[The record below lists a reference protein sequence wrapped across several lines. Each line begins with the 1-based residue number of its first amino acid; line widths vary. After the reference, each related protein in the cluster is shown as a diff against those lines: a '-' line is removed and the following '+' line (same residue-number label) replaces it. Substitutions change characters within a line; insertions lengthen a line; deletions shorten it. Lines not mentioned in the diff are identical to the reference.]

1 MAKDSKKIDGKQIES
16 KKTPLS
22 QPTYAPTM
30 TLAMARK
37 RGQFLNDIRQ
47 FFITRQVLEVQTPLL
62 SQAGNTDT
70 FLQSVAANVTYQDQ
84 QRTYYLHTSPEFA
97 MKRLLASWQVAI
109 YQICPV
115 FRDNEIG
122 VRHNIEFT
130 MLEWYQ
136 PDYSLTELA
145 TELGELLEVLY
156 GYPVVM
162 NHYRYVDAFMDFV
175 GIHPLTA
182 SISAL
187 QAVAEDRGLTGF
199 DFSIADS
206 SLENKAASNDDSNK
220 EGNNQRNEDSRQSW
234 LDLLFSHAVEPNLG
248 HDLPT
253 LIIEYPPA
261 TAALA
266 KTALDKD
273 GNMVAKRFELYINGI
288 EIANAYDELA
298 DGSALRQRF
307 EQDNELRRRHNLPQM
322 PIDEHLLAS
331 CDDLIPCSGI
341 AVGVD
346 RLLMVITGATCL
358 QEVIPFPSGLA

>member
-1 MAKDSKKIDGKQIES
+1 MPNTKPS
-16 KKTPLS
+16 
-22 QPTYAPTM
+22 YAPTM
-30 TLAMARK
+30 TLAMASK
-37 RGQFLNDIRQ
+37 RAQFFNDIRQ
-47 FFITRQVLEVQTPLL
+47 FFIARQVLEVQTPLL

-70 FLQSVAANVTYQDQ
+70 FLQSVAAQVTYQDQ
-84 QRTYYLHTSPEFA
+84 PRTYYLHTSPEFA

-122 VRHNIEFT
+122 ARHNIEFT

-136 PDYSLTELA
+136 PNYSLADMA
-145 TELGELLEVLY
+145 TELGELLEALY
-156 GYPVVM
+156 GYSIVM

-182 SISAL
+182 SIDAL
-187 QAVAEDRGLTGF
+187 QAVAEDKGLTGF
-199 DFSIADS
+199 DFNSV
-206 SLENKAASNDDSNK
+206 ENFGQGKK
-220 EGNNQRNEDSRQSW
+220 EESDEDGRQSW

-253 LIIEYPPA
+253 VIIDYPPA

-273 GNMVAKRFELYINGI
+273 GNMVAKRFELYIKGI

-298 DGSALRQRF
+298 DGQALKQRF
-307 EQDNELRRRHNLPQM
+307 EQDNQLRRRHNLPQV
-322 PIDEHLLAS
+322 PIDEHLLAA
-331 CDDLIPCSGI
+331 CDDLPPCSGI
-341 AVGVD
+341 AVGID
-346 RLLMVITGATCL
+346 RLLMVITGASSL
-358 QEVIPFPSGLA
+358 EDVIPFPSGLA

>member
-1 MAKDSKKIDGKQIES
+1 MTKNNSHISGSMPNA
-16 KKTPLS
+16 T
-22 QPTYAPTM
+22 PTYAPTM
-30 TLAMARK
+30 TLAMAHK
-37 RGQFLNDIRQ
+37 RAQLLNDIRQ

-62 SQAGNTDT
+62 SQAANTDT

-84 QRTYYLHTSPEFA
+84 PRIYYLHTSPEFA
-97 MKRLLASWQVAI
+97 MKRLLASWQVPI

-122 VRHNIEFT
+122 ARHNIEFT

-136 PDYSLTELA
+136 PHYSLDALA

-156 GYPVVM
+156 DYQIVM
-162 NHYRYVDAFMDFV
+162 NHYRYVDAFIDFV

-187 QAVAEDRGLTGF
+187 QALAEDKGLTGF
-199 DFSIADS
+199 DFSIVDS
-206 SLENKAASNDDSNK
+206 SLENTANSSDKRKNERKNESNN
-220 EGNNQRNEDSRQSW
+220 ERNEDSRQSW

-253 LIIEYPPA
+253 LIVDYPPA

-266 KTALDKD
+266 KTALDED

-298 DGSALRQRF
+298 DGPALRQRF
-307 EQDNELRRRHNLPQM
+307 EQDNDLRRRHNLPQM
-322 PIDEHLLAS
+322 PIDKHLLAS
-331 CDDLIPCSGI
+331 CNDLIPCSGI
-341 AVGVD
+341 AVGLD
-346 RLLMVITGATCL
+346 RLLMVITGASCL
-358 QEVIPFPSGLA
+358 QEVISFPSRLA

>member
-1 MAKDSKKIDGKQIES
+1 M
-16 KKTPLS
+16 S
-22 QPTYAPTM
+22 QSSSTFSHQPNYVPTM
-30 TLAMARK
+30 TLAMAQQRAK
-37 RGQFLNDIRQ
+37 FIGDIRQ
-47 FFITRQVLEVQTPLL
+47 FFTSRQVLEVQTPLL

-70 FLQSVAANVTYQDQ
+70 FLQSVAAHVTYQDRP
-84 QRTYYLHTSPEFA
+84 RTYYLHTSPEFA
-97 MKRLLASWQVAI
+97 MKRLLASWQVPI

-136 PDYSLTELA
+136 PNYSLDDMA
-145 TELGELLEVLY
+145 GELNELLTALY
-156 GYPVVM
+156 GHPMVM
-162 NHYRYVDAFMDFV
+162 SHYRYVDAFMDFV

-182 SISAL
+182 SLSAL
-187 QAVAEDRGLTGF
+187 QAVAEDRGLIGF
-199 DFSIADS
+199 DFNDA
-206 SLENKAASNDDSNK
+206 DDSEAN
-220 EGNNQRNEDSRQSW
+220 RRQSW

-266 KTALDKD
+266 KTALDKE
-273 GNMVAKRFELYINGI
+273 GNTIAKRFELYINGI

-298 DGSALRQRF
+298 DGPALRARF
-307 EQDNELRRRHNLPQM
+307 EQDNQLRHRHGLPKM
-322 PIDEHLLAS
+322 PIDEHLVAAS
-331 CDDLIPCSGI
+331 DDLIPCSGI

-346 RLLMVITGATCL
+346 RLLMVITGAKTL
-358 QEVIPFPSGLA
+358 EEVIAFPSGQA

>member
-1 MAKDSKKIDGKQIES
+1 M
-16 KKTPLS
+16 S
-22 QPTYAPTM
+22 QSSSTSSHQPNYAPTM
-30 TLAMARK
+30 TLAMAQQRAK
-37 RGQFLNDIRQ
+37 FIGDIRQ
-47 FFITRQVLEVQTPLL
+47 FFISRQVLEVQTPLL

-70 FLQSVAANVTYQDQ
+70 FLQSVAAHVTYQD
-84 QRTYYLHTSPEFA
+84 RPSTYYLHTSPEFA
-97 MKRLLASWQVAI
+97 MKRLLASWQVPI

-136 PDYSLTELA
+136 PNYSLDDMA
-145 TELGELLEVLY
+145 GELNELLTALY
-156 GYPVVM
+156 GHPMVM
-162 NHYRYVDAFMDFV
+162 SHYRYVDAFMDFV

-182 SISAL
+182 SLSAL
-187 QAVAEDRGLTGF
+187 QAVAEDRGLIGF
-199 DFSIADS
+199 DFNDA
-206 SLENKAASNDDSNK
+206 DDSEAN
-220 EGNNQRNEDSRQSW
+220 RRQSW

-266 KTALDKD
+266 KTALDKE
-273 GNMVAKRFELYINGI
+273 GNKIAKRFELYINGI

-298 DGSALRQRF
+298 DGPALRARF
-307 EQDNELRRRHNLPQM
+307 EQDNQLRQRHGLPKM
-322 PIDEHLLAS
+322 PIDEHLIAAS
-331 CDDLIPCSGI
+331 DDLIPCSGI

-346 RLLMVITGATCL
+346 RLLMVITGAKTL
-358 QEVIPFPSGLA
+358 EEVIAFPSGQA

>member
-1 MAKDSKKIDGKQIES
+1 M
-16 KKTPLS
+16 S
-22 QPTYAPTM
+22 QSSSTSSHKPNYAPTM
-30 TLAMARK
+30 TLAMAQQRAK
-37 RGQFLNDIRQ
+37 FIGDIRQ
-47 FFITRQVLEVQTPLL
+47 FFTSRQVLEVQTPLL

-70 FLQSVAANVTYQDQ
+70 FLQSVAANVTYQDHP
-84 QRTYYLHTSPEFA
+84 RTYYLHTSPEFA
-97 MKRLLASWQVAI
+97 MKRLLASWQVPI

-136 PDYSLTELA
+136 PNYSLDDMA
-145 TELGELLEVLY
+145 GELNELLTALY
-156 GYPVVM
+156 GHPMVM
-162 NHYRYVDAFMDFV
+162 SHYRYVDAFMDFV

-182 SISAL
+182 SLSAL
-187 QAVAEDRGLTGF
+187 QAVAEDMGLIGF
-199 DFSIADS
+199 DFNDA
-206 SLENKAASNDDSNK
+206 DDSEEN
-220 EGNNQRNEDSRQSW
+220 RRQNW

-266 KTALDKD
+266 KTALDKE
-273 GNMVAKRFELYINGI
+273 GNTIAKRFELYINGV

-298 DGSALRQRF
+298 DGPALRARF
-307 EQDNELRRRHNLPQM
+307 EQDNQLRQRHNLPQM
-322 PIDEHLLAS
+322 PIDEHLIAAS
-331 CDDLIPCSGI
+331 DDLIPCSGI

-346 RLLMVITGATCL
+346 RLLMVITGAKSL
-358 QEVIPFPSGLA
+358 EEVIAFPSGQA

>member
-1 MAKDSKKIDGKQIES
+1 M
-16 KKTPLS
+16 S
-22 QPTYAPTM
+22 QSSSTSSHQLNYAPTM
-30 TLAMARK
+30 TLAMAQQRAK
-37 RGQFLNDIRQ
+37 FIGDIRQ
-47 FFITRQVLEVQTPLL
+47 FFASRQVLEVQTPLL

-70 FLQSVAANVTYQDQ
+70 FLQSVAAHVTYQDRP
-84 QRTYYLHTSPEFA
+84 RTYYLHTSPEFA
-97 MKRLLASWQVAI
+97 MKRLLASWQVPI

-136 PDYSLTELA
+136 PNYSLDDMA
-145 TELGELLEVLY
+145 GELNDLLTALY
-156 GYPVVM
+156 GHPMVM
-162 NHYRYVDAFMDFV
+162 SHYRYVDAFMDFV

-182 SISAL
+182 SLSAL
-187 QAVAEDRGLTGF
+187 QAVAEDRGLIGF
-199 DFSIADS
+199 DFNDA
-206 SLENKAASNDDSNK
+206 DDSEAN
-220 EGNNQRNEDSRQSW
+220 RRQNW

-266 KTALDKD
+266 KTALDKE
-273 GNMVAKRFELYINGI
+273 GNTIAKRFELYINGI

-298 DGSALRQRF
+298 DGPALRARF
-307 EQDNELRRRHNLPQM
+307 EQDNQLRHRHGLPKM
-322 PIDEHLLAS
+322 PIDEHLIAAS
-331 CDDLIPCSGI
+331 DDLIPCSGI

-346 RLLMVITGATCL
+346 RLLMVITGAKTL
-358 QEVIPFPSGLA
+358 EEVIAFPSGQA